1 MLVSHIWNEQAAL
14 DWICGLG
21 TEQCCLVCW
30 PDQNKHPFW
39 TDCSRVLAAWWTW
52 QQLRGAAL
60 LSVSERVR
68 VSNSWTGANHSKS
81 TEFFF
86 FNLFL
91 AVLGLRCCV
100 CTFSLVAVW
109 ELLIAVASLVTEH
122 GPRTCGPSCPVGW
135 GIFPDQ
141 GLNRCLLNWQADS

>member
-14 DWICGLG
+14 DWIYGLG
-21 TEQCCLVCW
+21 TEQCCSVCW

-52 QQLRGAAL
+52 QQLHGAAL

-68 VSNSWTGANHSKS
+68 VSNSSIGANHSKS

-91 AVLGLRCCV
+91 AALGLHCCV
-100 CTFSLVAVW
+100 RAFSLVAVFKHYCTLTFIIW
-109 ELLIAVASLVTEH
+109 QCIQWSNLQTS
-122 GPRTCGPSCPVGW
+122 
-135 GIFPDQ
+135 F
-141 GLNRCLLNWQADS
+141 NRQIKNTFKQTGTS